1 MAGYTLTEIHR
12 MKATLLA
19 LVYAFLLAACSG
31 SAVLIDENGA
41 AVLDRALAEALADSD
56 LPGMVALVTSGDSV
70 LYRRALGVTGV
81 GSNKPMV
88 TDGIFR
94 IHSMT
99 KPITSLALMM
109 LVERGEVDLDAP
121 ASRYLADLR
130 EREVLVS
137 VDTTENRALTR
148 PPSRE
153 ITVRDLLRHTSGFAY
168 TFSNHELLAMEENGG
183 IGGRAQPILH
193 DPGERWTYGVGTAFV
208 GWIVEEISKQ
218 ALPDFLRAE
227 IFEPL
232 GMNDTS
238 FNLGPSE
245 IDRLVDLARRVDGVV
260 TSGPRPDSL
269 VGQGRGD
276 GGLVSTADDYARFI
290 QLILGRGELD
300 SVRLLSEAAVE
311 EMSRNQ
317 LEGITVIE
325 QPGAIPNLSR
335 PFPPTGA
342 GQDGFSLAFQ
352 VSTEEVE
359 DRRRPGSLSWSG
371 LGNAHFWVDP
381 TTGIGVVLLFQIFPF
396 YDEAVLD
403 VMNRFEKVLYGE
415 IIN

>member
-1 MAGYTLTEIHR
+1 

-19 LVYAFLLAACSG
+19 LVYAFLLTACSG

-208 GWIVEEISKQ
+208 GWIVEEVSKQ

>member
-1 MAGYTLTEIHR
+1 

-19 LVYAFLLAACSG
+19 LVYAFLLTACSG

-153 ITVRDLLRHTSGFAY
+153 ITVRDLLRHTSGFGY
-168 TFSNHELLAMEENGG
+168 TFSNHELLAMQENGG

-208 GWIVEEISKQ
+208 GWIVEEVSKQ

>member
-1 MAGYTLTEIHR
+1 

-148 PPSRE
+148 PASRE

-208 GWIVEEISKQ
+208 GWIVEEVSKQ

-415 IIN
+415 VIN

>member
-208 GWIVEEISKQ
+208 GWIVEEVSKQ

-415 IIN
+415 VIN

>member
-208 GWIVEEISKQ
+208 GWIVEEVSKQ

>member
-1 MAGYTLTEIHR
+1 

-208 GWIVEEISKQ
+208 GWIVEEVSKQ

-335 PFPPTGA
+335 PFPPAGA

>member
-1 MAGYTLTEIHR
+1 

-208 GWIVEEISKQ
+208 GWIVEEVSKQ

-403 VMNRFEKVLYGE
+403 VMNRFERVLYGE

>member
-1 MAGYTLTEIHR
+1 

-208 GWIVEEISKQ
+208 GWIVEEVSKQ

-335 PFPPTGA
+335 PFPPTCA
-342 GQDGFSLAFQ
+342 GQEGVSLAFQ
-352 VSTEEVE
+352 GSTEEVE

-396 YDEAVLD
+396 YDEAVLG
-403 VMNRFEKVLYGE
+403 VMNRFERVLYGE

>member
-1 MAGYTLTEIHR
+1 

-208 GWIVEEISKQ
+208 GWIVEEVSKQ

-396 YDEAVLD
+396 YDEAVLG
-403 VMNRFEKVLYGE
+403 VMNRFERVLYGE

>member
-1 MAGYTLTEIHR
+1 

-208 GWIVEEISKQ
+208 GWIVEEVSKQ

-245 IDRLVDLARRVDGVV
+245 IDRLVELARRVDGVV

-415 IIN
+415 VIN

>member
-1 MAGYTLTEIHR
+1 

-325 QPGAIPNLSR
+325 QLGAIPNLSR

-415 IIN
+415 VIN

>member
-1 MAGYTLTEIHR
+1 

-208 GWIVEEISKQ
+208 GWIVEEVSKQ

>member
-1 MAGYTLTEIHR
+1 

-208 GWIVEEISKQ
+208 GWIVEEVSKQ

-415 IIN
+415 VIN

>member
-1 MAGYTLTEIHR
+1 

-19 LVYAFLLAACSG
+19 LVYAFLLTACSG

-208 GWIVEEISKQ
+208 GWIVEEVSKQ

-232 GMNDTS
+232 GMNDTA

-415 IIN
+415 VIN

>member
-1 MAGYTLTEIHR
+1 

-19 LVYAFLLAACSG
+19 LVNAFLLAACSG

-109 LVERGEVDLDAP
+109 LVKRGEVDLDAP

-260 TSGPRPDSL
+260 SSGPRPDSL

>member
-1 MAGYTLTEIHR
+1 

-208 GWIVEEISKQ
+208 GWIVEEVSKQ

-232 GMNDTS
+232 GLNDTS

-403 VMNRFEKVLYGE
+403 VMNRFERVLYGE

>member
-1 MAGYTLTEIHR
+1 

-415 IIN
+415 VIN

>member
-1 MAGYTLTEIHR
+1 

-153 ITVRDLLRHTSGFAY
+153 ITVRDLLRHTSGFGY

-208 GWIVEEISKQ
+208 GWIVEEVSKQ

>member
-1 MAGYTLTEIHR
+1 

-19 LVYAFLLAACSG
+19 LVYAFLLTACSG

-208 GWIVEEISKQ
+208 GWIVEEVSKQ

-403 VMNRFEKVLYGE
+403 VMNRFERVLYGE

>member
-1 MAGYTLTEIHR
+1 

-153 ITVRDLLRHTSGFAY
+153 ITVRDLLRHTSGFGY
-168 TFSNHELLAMEENGG
+168 TFSNHELLAMQENGG

-208 GWIVEEISKQ
+208 GWIVEEVSKQ

>member
-1 MAGYTLTEIHR
+1 

-19 LVYAFLLAACSG
+19 LVYAFLLTACSG

-168 TFSNHELLAMEENGG
+168 TFSNHELLAMEEN
-183 IGGRAQPILH
+183 L
-193 DPGERWTYGVGTAFV
+193 
-208 GWIVEEISKQ
+208 
-218 ALPDFLRAE
+218 
-227 IFEPL
+227 
-232 GMNDTS
+232 
-238 FNLGPSE
+238 
-245 IDRLVDLARRVDGVV
+245 
-260 TSGPRPDSL
+260 SL
-269 VGQGRGD
+269 
-276 GGLVSTADDYARFI
+276 I
-290 QLILGRGELD
+290 HI
-300 SVRLLSEAAVE
+300 
-311 EMSRNQ
+311 
-317 LEGITVIE
+317 
-325 QPGAIPNLSR
+325 
-335 PFPPTGA
+335 
-342 GQDGFSLAFQ
+342 
-352 VSTEEVE
+352 
-359 DRRRPGSLSWSG
+359 
-371 LGNAHFWVDP
+371 
-381 TTGIGVVLLFQIFPF
+381 
-396 YDEAVLD
+396 
-403 VMNRFEKVLYGE
+403 
-415 IIN
+415 

>member
-1 MAGYTLTEIHR
+1 

-19 LVYAFLLAACSG
+19 LVYAFLLTACSG

-208 GWIVEEISKQ
+208 GWIVEEVSKQ

-232 GMNDTS
+232 GMNDTA

-403 VMNRFEKVLYGE
+403 VMNRFERVLYGE

>member
-1 MAGYTLTEIHR
+1 

-81 GSNKPMV
+81 GSSKPMV

-208 GWIVEEISKQ
+208 GWIVEEVSKQ

>member
-1 MAGYTLTEIHR
+1 

>member
-1 MAGYTLTEIHR
+1 

-81 GSNKPMV
+81 GSSKPMV

-208 GWIVEEISKQ
+208 GWIVEEVSKQ

-415 IIN
+415 VIN

>member
-1 MAGYTLTEIHR
+1 

-70 LYRRALGVTGV
+70 LYRKALGVTGV

-137 VDTTENRALTR
+137 LDTTENRALTR

-208 GWIVEEISKQ
+208 GWIVEEVSKQ

-245 IDRLVDLARRVDGVV
+245 IERLVDLARRVDGVV

-290 QLILGRGELD
+290 QLILGRGERD